1 MLKQVL
7 LSPAVLIRQIINEHS
22 CKSRLAPDR
31 TEHGLLRDRS
41 NSAVTYC
48 CGGSEPH
55 GHIMKARFSEKLPLQ
70 RFAEEI
76 FYAML
81 NSGKLH
87 AAVLNE
93 EHKVRLCALVKD
105 FLMIFVIFLFI
116 VVH

>member
-1 MLKQVL
+1 
-7 LSPAVLIRQIINEHS
+7 
-22 CKSRLAPDR
+22 
-31 TEHGLLRDRS
+31 
-41 NSAVTYC
+41 
-48 CGGSEPH
+48 
-55 GHIMKARFSEKLPLQ
+55 MKARFSEKLPLQ

-105 FLMIFVIFLFI
+105 FLMIFVTGGGSSSGDFYKKAVSVNLLRHKCWLHTMLLRAESSLSVANNCLSCGYAGTTYPI
-116 VVH
+116 VMRSTPR